1 MVKKRKKIIVCS
13 LTAIVKADENAQYEA
28 EKFFQMARLKTDD
41 YSKIDI
47 VKMASTMGG
56 LLLDENMVEPVHI
69 PEDVEERSEAARA
82 IYGPDMKAESE
93 PFKDPVSA
101 LEAEEEES
109 NAPERIRSPPN
120 LYEALQS
127 NFLKSNYVCCQS
139 YYDFLYDP
147 LVKMNTSV
155 IL

>member
-1 MVKKRKKIIVCS
+1 
-13 LTAIVKADENAQYEA
+13 
-28 EKFFQMARLKTDD
+28 MARLKTDD

-56 LLLDENMVEPVHI
+56 LLLDEHMVEPVPI
-69 PEDVEERSEAARA
+69 SEDVEERSEVARA

-93 PFKDPVSA
+93 PFKDPVTA

-109 NAPERIRSPPN
+109 NNAPERIRSPTN

-127 NFLKSNYVCCQS
+127 NFLKSNYVC
-139 YYDFLYDP
+139 Y
-147 LVKMNTSV
+147 
-155 IL
+155 